1 MRVIFDDP
9 TIAGLSLL
17 IEETL
22 LDKLEATSELA

>member
-1 MRVIFDDP
+1 MRVIFDEP

-22 LDKLEATSELA
+22 IEQLEATELA